1 MWKTA
6 IAVPISRV
14 PIPSGSG
21 ATGGFAQTLSTIRRA
36 TGPFSRGQK
45 AISPVSAYTRSHG
58 NAPVDGHVKVFM
70 IGICMPAKISA
81 HVQQRFREAME
92 QGTAIPEPEWQ
103 HLIERVGVT
112 ILPCGSMLF
121 REGDVV
127 RCLYFIARGLLRLFW
142 TNSNGREINSG
153 FDYED
158 RFMTD
163 VASFFTGVPAR
174 FAIQALEDCE
184 LLYFDHATYEHLLTR
199 HVCWERLWRR
209 QLETQFVRKVDKEL
223 RIRTLTAQQRYR
235 LLVNQAS
242 PLLERVPQYH
252 LASYL
257 GIAPET
263 LSRIRARNW

>member
-1 MWKTA
+1 
-6 IAVPISRV
+6 
-14 PIPSGSG
+14 
-21 ATGGFAQTLSTIRRA
+21 
-36 TGPFSRGQK
+36 
-45 AISPVSAYTRSHG
+45 
-58 NAPVDGHVKVFM
+58 M
-70 IGICMPAKISA
+70 I
-81 HVQQRFREAME
+81 E
-92 QGTAIPEPEWQ
+92 QGTPVPEPQWQ
-103 HLIERVGVT
+103 HLIERMDVT

-127 RCLYFIARGLLRLFW
+127 RRLYFIAHGLVRLFW
-142 TNSNGREINSG
+142 TNIGGREINSG

-158 RFMTD
+158 RFVTD
-163 VASFFTGVPAR
+163 IASFFTGVPAR

-184 LLYFDHATYEHLLTR
+184 LLYLEHATYEHLFTR

-209 QLETQFVRKVDKEL
+209 QLETQFLRKADKEF

-235 LLVNQAS
+235 RLVKQAS